1 MKSLIYY
8 IDRWNSTQTPYLIKN
23 VISAICIFA
32 LTCFAVKSGAF
43 EEYTATRACLFAVLM
58 CNIWSGTFNSIALFY
73 SESEYI
79 TDDLNKFLSVSTYV
93 VANLLIQLFLCIVEA
108 LACTVIFKLFYNY
121 ETAGIALDNRN
132 IEYSI
137 TFFLILIS
145 ADMLG
150 FLVGMLIKNITS
162 AMSIIPII
170 LIIQFL
176 FSGCLFELEGIL
188 RTFAK
193 FTTAK
198 WGFAALGAITNLNSY
213 LPSDTKNELFE
224 YSSTHV
230 IYCWKQLFLL
240 AVVCFVGSGILLYGR
255 INKYDK

>member
-1 MKSLIYY
+1 MKNLIYY
-8 IDRWNSTQTPYLIKN
+8 IDRWNSTQVPYLIKN
-23 VISAICIFA
+23 IVSGICIFV

-43 EEYTATRACLFAVLM
+43 EEYTATKACLFAVLM

-73 SESEYI
+73 SESDYI
-79 TDDLNKFLSVSTYV
+79 TDDLNKFLSVRTYV
-93 VANLLIQLFLCIVEA
+93 IANLLIQLFLCLVESVT
-108 LACTVIFKLFYNY
+108 CTVVFKIFYHYDAVGLAVK
-121 ETAGIALDNRN
+121 NRN
-132 IEYSI
+132 MEYSI

-150 FLVGMLIKNITS
+150 FLVGMIIKNITS

-170 LIIQFL
+170 LIVQFL

-188 RTFAK
+188 QIFAR

-213 LPSDTKNELFE
+213 LPPGSENGLFE
-224 YSSTHV
+224 YSATY
-230 IYCWKQLFLL
+230 IFYCWKQLILL
-240 AVVCFVGSGILLYGR
+240 AVVCFVGSGILLYIR
-255 INKYDK
+255 INHVKN